1 MKTRI
6 LDSAHDH
13 VLRALDPA
21 PTLEPVDRNRQAA
34 LLATV
39 LASNTDTGAPSA
51 PPPLRRRPARR
62 LALAGVAAGTVA
74 AASLVLPGLSD
85 GYAYASWTPHPEP
98 VAAPDLAL
106 VHTACL
112 DKFGSGP
119 PMNQGAD
126 GVVAKDLTVRLA
138 ERRGTWV
145 GVLLTGTQSNTQW
158 EVSCLAE
165 LPAGTTDVKHVSWA
179 AGGGGGFAA
188 PQAHELVPGGV
199 AQFGVDTGLFGS
211 GRREPASVTSGQV
224 GPEVAKVTIHSGGTT
239 AEASMKDGTY
249 AVWWPGTAFNTS
261 TPLPP
266 SGQGGPELTIT
277 YDLTLQDG
285 TVLHNA
291 RPTYR

>member
-6 LDSAHDH
+6 LDPA
-13 VLRALDPA
+13 LRALDPA
-21 PTLEPVDRNRQAA
+21 PTFEPVDRDRQAA

-39 LASNTDTGAPSA
+39 LASNTGTGATSA
-51 PPPLRRRPARR
+51 PPPRRRPARR
-62 LALAGVAAGTVA
+62 LALAGVAAGAVA

-112 DKFGSGP
+112 DEFGSSP
-119 PMNQGAD
+119 AMSQGAD
-126 GVVAKDLTVRLA
+126 RVVARDLTVRLA

-145 GVLLTGTQSNTQW
+145 GILLTGNQSNTQW

-188 PQAHELVPGGV
+188 PETHELVPGAV
-199 AQFGVDTGLFGS
+199 AEFGVDTGLFGS
-211 GRREPASVTSGQV
+211 GRRQPASVTSGQV
-224 GPEVAKVTIHSGGTT
+224 GPDVARVTIHSGGTT
-239 AEASMKDGTY
+239 AEASMQDGTY
-249 AVWWPGTAFNTS
+249 AVWWPGTAFDTS

-266 SGQGGPELTIT
+266 SGKGGPELTIT
-277 YDLTLQDG
+277 YDLTLRDG